1 MRLSPAPKAH
11 AHKPS
16 DKPYKRSWGWTF
28 EQLRELRLTAS
39 IGDDHEYLIPTL
51 EEALQ
56 VCKER
61 TTIRLDKF
69 NEWDWDTDIYPLIQ
83 KTGAWRTCFL
93 SEYLGIEKQEEV
105 MAAIKAESG
114 MDALRFYILKQEK
127 REGWVETTDSVI
139 EKDGFAVAIWRNPQ
153 IKLLDLYVEEAEQ
166 ISLGSDLSIS
176 QTDRR
181 LYLGV
186 GRSYFY

>member
-1 MRLSPAPKAH
+1 M
-11 AHKPS
+11 
-16 DKPYKRSWGWTF
+16 
-28 EQLRELRLTAS
+28 TAS

-93 SEYLGIEKQEEV
+93 SEYLSIEKQEEV

-181 LYLGV
+181 LYMGV